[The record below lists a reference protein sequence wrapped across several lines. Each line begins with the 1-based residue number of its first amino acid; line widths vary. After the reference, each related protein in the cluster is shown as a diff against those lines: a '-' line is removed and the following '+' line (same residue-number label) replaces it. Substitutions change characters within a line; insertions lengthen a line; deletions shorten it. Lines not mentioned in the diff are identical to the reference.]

1 MNATHDR
8 SASAPDGAAL
18 RVEGIEKRF
27 GATVA
32 LGGVGLSVAPG
43 EVHALIGE
51 NGAGKSTLMGI
62 LAGAMRADAGTME
75 LGGARYA
82 PESPHDAR
90 RSGVALIHQEL
101 SLCPHLTVSE
111 NVLLGTESARWGWID
126 GAASRKR
133 ALALLE
139 ELPHPEIAP
148 DRRLGDLS
156 LPAQQIV
163 EVCRALASEARVL
176 LMDEPTSSLQGHDV
190 EHLFA
195 LIRRLAARG
204 VAIVYISHFLEEV
217 RRIADRYT
225 VLRDGVSV
233 ASGAIAETT
242 NDALISAMV
251 GRTATDLF
259 PARTRSTSGTL
270 ALRVNALASSP
281 KLRSAS
287 LELRRG
293 EVVGIAGLLGSGRTE
308 LVRALTG
315 LAPVTAGS
323 IEIDGVRATFP
334 RATAAARVRA
344 GVGYVSEDRKGE
356 GLLVS
361 RPIADNVCA
370 TRPERRRGMRGVLD
384 LARTAERTRHWMRE
398 LRVRASSPWQRV
410 RTLSGGNQQKVAIAR
425 LLHGEAHILLL
436 DEPTRGIDI
445 GSKAELYDVIAR
457 AAEGG
462 SAVLLVSSYLPELFG
477 MCDRLAVMCR
487 GVLSEARPLAEWTPE
502 TVLAAAIGD

>member
-1 MNATHDR
+1 MPTAD
-8 SASAPDGAAL
+8 ASAAIAPAGAAL
-18 RVEGIEKRF
+18 RVDGIEKRF

-32 LGGVGLSVAPG
+32 LGGVSLAVAPG

-62 LAGAMRADAGTME
+62 LAGALRADTGTME
-75 LGGARYA
+75 LGGERYA
-82 PESPHDAR
+82 PETPHDAR
-90 RSGVALIHQEL
+90 RRGVALIHQEL
-101 SLCPHLTVSE
+101 SLCPHLTVGE
-111 NVLLGTESARWGWID
+111 NVLLGTESAHWGVID
-126 GAASRKR
+126 RPTSRLR
-133 ALALLE
+133 ALSLLD
-139 ELPHPEIAP
+139 ELPHPEIHP

-163 EVCRALASEARVL
+163 EICRALASDARVL

-217 RRIADRYT
+217 RRVAERYT

-233 ASGAIAETT
+233 ASGTIAGTPNE
-242 NDALISAMV
+242 ALISAMV
-251 GRTATDLF
+251 GRTSTGLF
-259 PARTRSTSGTL
+259 PTRARSAPGAV
-270 ALRVNALASSP
+270 ALRVEALASRP

-287 LELRRG
+287 LVLRRG
-293 EVVGIAGLLGSGRTE
+293 EILGIAGLLGSGRTE
-308 LVRALTG
+308 LVRALCG
-315 LAPVTAGS
+315 LAPVAAGR
-323 IEIDGVRATFP
+323 IEIDGAKATFP

-344 GVGYVSEDRKGE
+344 GIGYVSEDRKGE

-370 TRPERRRGMRGVLD
+370 TRPERRRGLGGVLD
-384 LARTAERTRHWMRE
+384 LARTSERTRHWMRE
-398 LRVRASSPWQRV
+398 LRVRATSPWQRV
-410 RTLSGGNQQKVAIAR
+410 VTLSGGNQQKVAIAR

-457 AAEGG
+457 QAERGC
-462 SAVLLVSSYLPELFG
+462 AVLLVSSYLPELFG

-487 GVLSEARPLAEWTPE
+487 GVLSGARPLAEWTPE
-502 TVLAAAIGD
+502 SVLAAAIGE